1 MKKVKQIFAFN
12 SKHFVILLNI
22 IGIIMLIVALWLWV
36 NL

>member
-1 MKKVKQIFAFN
+1 MKKVKQIFVFS

-22 IGIIMLIVALWLWV
+22 TGIIMLIVALWLWV

>member
-1 MKKVKQIFAFN
+1 MKTKQIFVFS